1 MKGLW
6 LKHSAWASES
16 IGPSF
21 IVLVNLCLISSYLQ
35 DVQNKVF
42 RLRFKETVLEFETK
56 EKTSVHLKW
65 FLDKPQPRTSL
76 KLARFYSDLKVQNI
90 SLKLWITW
98 APWVRGIFLKCIFNM
113 HILSSS
119 SLLLLV
125 ILGLK
130 MYNLNFSYSPIVNT
144 CMYFTRIYAHWI
156 PAVAGSRAFIS
167 EVCFIPFFR
176 WSPSEPVWR
185 RWHACV

>member
-6 LKHSAWASES
+6 LKHSAWASVS

-21 IVLVNLCLISSYLQ
+21 IVLINLCLIWSYLQ

-42 RLRFKETVLEFETK
+42 RLGFKETVLEFETK

-98 APWVRGIFLKCIFNM
+98 APWVRGIFLKCNFNV

-130 MYNLNFSYSPIVNT
+130 VDNLNLFKLHYSEYMHVFYSHICTLNSS
-144 CMYFTRIYAHWI
+144 
-156 PAVAGSRAFIS
+156 SRREYVEAYTAENMVVFWLSTLMID
-167 EVCFIPFFR
+167 
-176 WSPSEPVWR
+176 
-185 RWHACV
+185 